1 MIVAEEVTGR
11 FHNVISLLNSNGAIP
26 LIAIQIKGVKVKGE
40 FTLVATRVVDLV
52 RLGTEEEDAGETVD
66 RSSWEAKASVN
77 SLQIM
82 DSLIEMVEEAQP
94 GVSPRYNKNYIGLG
108 YGGQAR
114 NFVAFIPRKSLV
126 LAEFKIPQSEELTA
140 LLDEIG
146 LDTLSYRRRSGQYR
160 VRVRQSDLKKHHET
174 LTDLISR
181 ARDADR
187 RS

>member
-1 MIVAEEVTGR
+1 M
-11 FHNVISLLNSNGAIP
+11 ISLLNSNGAIP